1 MISVGAAALIAQV
14 FPVAVLIIAV
24 ERRAL
29 GSEPFPQG
37 RRAQARVAQAWWW
50 LRYVGSGAVVAGA
63 VLSVILCITAVSQD
77 NPLAAESAVFVYV
90 VGVLLALIVI
100 GVTVSLTMRSFSG
113 RMPGQ
118 HSDEM

>member
-1 MISVGAAALIAQV
+1 MISVEAAALIAQV

-29 GSEPFPQG
+29 GAETFPHG
-37 RRAQARVAQAWWW
+37 RRAKARLAQAWWW
-50 LRYVGSGAVVAGA
+50 LRYVGSGAAVAGA
-63 VLSVILCITAVSQD
+63 VVSVILCIDAVSQD
-77 NPLAAESAVFVYV
+77 KPLAAESAVFVYV

-113 RMPGQ
+113 RLPTGP
-118 HSDEM
+118 SDEL